1 MQLPCIHPRLAAIA
15 ANLPYPPIPCL
26 LAPSTQAN
34 LGLTSSAVD
43 RIRKVKCDE
52 EKPFCMRCTKTGR
65 RCDGYLDAKAI
76 SQRRRRSGGL
86 GQNGAGEPHAP
97 LASLFEWATGDEKRA
112 FHFFQHVTAPC
123 LAADHDGAFFRVLVL
138 QICQTEPAVRHAVLA
153 VSSLHEGMV
162 QAAMMAPMLQNNDVE
177 NRSSFALYQ
186 YNRAI
191 ACLLEQMRTVNARPL
206 VPLLTCV
213 LFVCIEL
220 MQSKDKESLI
230 HLEQGRQILSQLG
243 PRVTGRSP
251 EIDLIKQHLVPM
263 YTRMSLTSL
272 MLGCAPT
279 AIPDPLKT
287 LTEVPMVF
295 KSIDEVRYALYD
307 FMDQSLRFAK
317 KSHAAKIS
325 KVPEEDMRAFELEQ
339 DVLLRK
345 LAKFNVAFSLYRSTK
360 AKEAPPGSI
369 ALIQVHVHT
378 TFIWVS
384 TALSRHETV
393 FDDYV
398 DTFSAIIP
406 LASEF
411 INTLFSP
418 SNPSTKSPNNN
429 NNNNNNGP
437 DTRRLSAMF
446 TFEMHVIAPLYFVAA
461 KCRHPMIRRA
471 ALDLLRRN
479 PGRRENLWRAN
490 VMATIAEHTMKLEEK
505 HLRDAAVT
513 AQQRNSRSVS
523 PPEHHNMQDFPYSFG
538 PGDAWGVGSG
548 NLEGVP
554 FPDNFFGSTH
564 HSQPPQQQA
573 AFGLFDPV
581 PQVNN
586 NNRPVSS
593 SAGTSMS
600 VDYPGISGQH
610 HHMPIDPSLLFDT
623 TTTAVTTAEVSS
635 SVHSF
640 SVAPSIASS
649 LDDLGSAQTIFVGG
663 AGSGKG
669 GNNNTAVTG
678 SQAAWGSNHNVV
690 ATPGIALKPPTPR
703 GDDSPFGNN
712 GMLSQ
717 SAGSPSVGSEGSPEI
732 HAIDSFAGYGG
743 MVGGGGY
750 QIGGGYGG
758 GGMEFVLAGGGGGGY
773 GGGMNMG
780 SGMQLLSLSQPAL
793 RRSGD
798 APYDVPERYRVRES
812 ILGPEKEDG
821 SSWVMMFRKLGGL
834 DGEWDVLT
842 ESVVC

>member
-1 MQLPCIHPRLAAIA
+1 MAHNSDSMSPPSSSQLIRSGRKGSKKVRTGCIT
-15 ANLPYPPIPCL
+15 CK
-26 LAPSTQAN
+26 
-34 LGLTSSAVD
+34 
-43 RIRKVKCDE
+43 IRKVKCDE

-86 GQNGAGEPHAP
+86 GQNAAGEPHAP
-97 LASLFEWATGDEKRA
+97 LATLFEWATGDEKRA

-162 QAAMMAPMLQNNDVE
+162 QAAMMPQLLHNNDSE
-177 NRSSFALYQ
+177 NRSAFALFQ

-279 AIPDPLKT
+279 AIPEPLKT

-295 KSIDEVRYALYD
+295 KTIDEVRYALYD
-307 FMDQSLRFAK
+307 FMDQCLRFAK

-411 INTLFSP
+411 INTLLSP
-418 SNPSTKSPNNN
+418 QGQGPKGPSG
-429 NNNNNNGP
+429 GP

-471 ALDLLRRN
+471 ALELLRRN

-505 HLRDAAVT
+505 HLRS
-513 AQQRNSRSVS
+513 RGERSVS
-523 PPEHHNMQDFPYSFG
+523 PPGAVGGGTMQQHFPYQFG
-538 PGDAWGVGSG
+538 PGDAWGGG
-548 NLEGVP
+548 GLEGVP
-554 FPDNFFGSTH
+554 FPDGFLLGDIII
-564 HSQPPQQQA
+564 Q
-573 AFGLFDPV
+573 G
-581 PQVNN
+581 NN
-586 NNRPVSS
+586 SNNSS
-593 SAGTSMS
+593 SSSSRGLGCLIRFLSVITGRCRAVRLLFRSSMAGWPPGSSSSIICLLIHRFCLMRARRRRCRLRTRLVWRRRLLRRLTIWGLRRRYLLGVLGKGALTLLLGGHSRRILRFRTGGVRLVLMLLPGLHLS
-600 VDYPGISGQH
+600 RLLRGMIPLLGISFRGR
-610 HHMPIDPSLLFDT
+610 
-623 TTTAVTTAEVSS
+623 AR
-635 SVHSF
+635 
-640 SVAPSIASS
+640 
-649 LDDLGSAQTIFVGG
+649 
-663 AGSGKG
+663 
-669 GNNNTAVTG
+669 
-678 SQAAWGSNHNVV
+678 AWGVRV
-690 ATPGIALKPPTPR
+690 WGVR
-703 GDDSPFGNN
+703 G
-712 GMLSQ
+712 
-717 SAGSPSVGSEGSPEI
+717 
-732 HAIDSFAGYGG
+732 
-743 MVGGGGY
+743 
-750 QIGGGYGG
+750 
-758 GGMEFVLAGGGGGGY
+758 
-773 GGGMNMG
+773 
-780 SGMQLLSLSQPAL
+780 
-793 RRSGD
+793 RRS
-798 APYDVPERYRVRES
+798 
-812 ILGPEKEDG
+812 
-821 SSWVMMFRKLGGL
+821 
-834 DGEWDVLT
+834 
-842 ESVVC
+842 

>member
-1 MQLPCIHPRLAAIA
+1 MAHNSDSMSPPSSSQLIRSGRKGSKKVRTGCIT
-15 ANLPYPPIPCL
+15 CK
-26 LAPSTQAN
+26 
-34 LGLTSSAVD
+34 
-43 RIRKVKCDE
+43 IRKVKCDE

-86 GQNGAGEPHAP
+86 GQNGVGEPHAP
-97 LASLFEWATGDEKRA
+97 LATLFEWATGDEKRA

-162 QAAMMAPMLQNNDVE
+162 QAAMMPPMLHSSDTE

-279 AIPDPLKT
+279 AIPAPLKT
-287 LTEVPMVF
+287 FTEVPMVF
-295 KSIDEVRYALYD
+295 KTIDEVRYALYD
-307 FMDQSLRFAK
+307 FMDQCLRFAK

-411 INTLFSP
+411 INTLLSP
-418 SNPSTKSPNNN
+418 PNPSTKAPP
-429 NNNNNNGP
+429 NNGP

-505 HLRDAAVT
+505 HLRDAA
-513 AQQRNSRSVS
+513 AQRNSRSVS
-523 PPEHHNMQDFPYSFG
+523 PPEHNIQEFPYNFG

-554 FPDNFFGSTH
+554 FPDNFLSH
-564 HSQPPQQQA
+564 HHHTAVTQPPPSQQQQQQQ
-573 AFGLFDPV
+573 FGLFDTVPV
-581 PQVNN
+581 SV

-593 SAGTSMS
+593 STTSMS
-600 VDYPGISGQH
+600 VEYGGIPSQ

-623 TTTAVTTAEVSS
+623 TTTAEVSS
-635 SVHSF
+635 AHSF
-640 SVAPSIASS
+640 SREECWCRQQHPW
-649 LDDLGSAQTIFVGG
+649 DRTR
-663 AGSGKG
+663 
-669 GNNNTAVTG
+669 
-678 SQAAWGSNHNVV
+678 
-690 ATPGIALKPPTPR
+690 TPY
-703 GDDSPFGNN
+703 
-712 GMLSQ
+712 
-717 SAGSPSVGSEGSPEI
+717 SEG
-732 HAIDSFAGYGG
+732 
-743 MVGGGGY
+743 
-750 QIGGGYGG
+750 
-758 GGMEFVLAGGGGGGY
+758 
-773 GGGMNMG
+773 
-780 SGMQLLSLSQPAL
+780 
-793 RRSGD
+793 
-798 APYDVPERYRVRES
+798 
-812 ILGPEKEDG
+812 
-821 SSWVMMFRKLGGL
+821 
-834 DGEWDVLT
+834 
-842 ESVVC
+842 